1 MLNLKSPPSIEVV
14 VEVAV
19 EAEVE
24 AVVEVAVKATAMGA
38 TQTRRTRP
46 TLKGRLPPLQTNP
59 NTGGQSIPTFQLASG
74 RGVAYIINSGGELT
88 SVRNRR
94 RAHGKTSSLLKTNEV
109 LTSSGTPSIL
119 NF

>member
-19 EAEVE
+19 EAEDE
-24 AVVEVAVKATAMGA
+24 DGVEVAVKATAMGA
-38 TQTRRTRP
+38 TQIRRTRL
-46 TLKGRLPPLQTNP
+46 TLRVRLPPPQPNP
-59 NTGGQSIPTFQLASG
+59 EIGAQSILTFQLASG
-74 RGVAYIINSGGELT
+74 RGVAYIINSDEELT

-94 RAHGKTSSLLKTNEV
+94 HAHGKTSSPLKTNEV
-109 LTSSGTPSIL
+109 STSSGTQSIL